1 MVRIG
6 VVGDIHGNYSGLRK
20 VVEEAGMVAQ
30 WLFTGDGYREI
41 TRLEAEFGVSIA
53 GVAGNC
59 DFFTEFPGE
68 QRLQLGNYRILLTH
82 GHIYGVKQ
90 GLTRLAL
97 AGQSQ
102 GAALVVFGHTHLP
115 FDDCWNNVRLFNPG
129 SLSVER
135 SAGRPSYGLI
145 ELSET
150 GIKCQLCRI

>member
-1 MVRIG
+1 MRIG

-20 VVEEAGMVAQ
+20 VVEAAGPVER

-41 TRLEAEFGVSIA
+41 ARFEAEFGVPVT

-59 DFFTEFPGE
+59 DFFTVFPDE

-102 GAALVVFGHTHLP
+102 GAALVVFGHTHCPL
-115 FDDCWNNVRLFNPG
+115 DDIWHNVRLFNPG
-129 SLSVER
+129 ALSAER
-135 SAGRPSYGLI
+135 SLGRPGYGLI
-145 ELSET
+145 ELDET
-150 GIKCQLCRI
+150 GISCQLCRI